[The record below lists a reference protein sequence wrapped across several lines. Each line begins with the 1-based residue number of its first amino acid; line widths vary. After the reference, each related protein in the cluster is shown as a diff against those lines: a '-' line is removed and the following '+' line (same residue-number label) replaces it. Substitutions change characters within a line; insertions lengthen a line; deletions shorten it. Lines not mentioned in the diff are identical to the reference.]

1 MDIFVKRPTLSL
13 VISLVI
19 LLAGTFAAFKIP
31 VLQFPQIESASLQIS
46 TSYFGASAEV
56 VQGFITEPIEEVAMT
71 IPGVDYVDTTTAPG
85 LSTVTVWL
93 DLNIDTT
100 RALAE
105 LSTRL
110 AQISYELP
118 QGPKIRLLK

>member
-1 MDIFVKRPTLSL
+1 MPR
-13 VISLVI
+13 
-19 LLAGTFAAFKIP
+19 FKIP

-71 IPGVDYVDTTTAPG
+71 IPGVDYVDSTTAPG
-85 LSTVTVWL
+85 LSMVTIWL

-100 RALAE
+100 RAPCRIIYATCSNQL
-105 LSTRL
+105 
-110 AQISYELP
+110 
-118 QGPKIRLLK
+118 